1 MRSRHVLRH
10 AFAIA
15 SMLLAAPAANALL
28 FRAYVSPTGDDA
40 NACTIAAPCR
50 LLPAAIAAVQ
60 TGGEIWILGSANYNT
75 APVQVNKAVSIL
87 AVPGVVGSVVATNG
101 PAMSVTSG
109 PVALNNLVFTP
120 LPGGNATNGLE
131 VNAPNATV
139 VIEDCTFANL
149 PQNGMTV
156 TGNPLAPVA
165 VSLVNSTFRNN
176 GGSGVLVGDSAR
188 VSIAGGRFHYNIDA
202 GVTATATVQRFS
214 DVAITSSVFVGTGV
228 TATTTGGSALV
239 ALNKSSVSHASTGL
253 QSIVNGTG
261 TARITLADTHVVRGF
276 TAFVASGGGTI
287 TTLGNNNLIDNSTVG
302 GSGSILTVPATQL
315 Q

>member
-1 MRSRHVLRH
+1 
-10 AFAIA
+10 
-15 SMLLAAPAANALL
+15 MLLAAPAANALL

-50 LLPAAIAAVQ
+50 LLPAALAAVQ
-60 TGGEIWILGSANYNT
+60 SGGEIWILGSANYNT

-87 AVPGVVGSVVATNG
+87 AVPGVVASLVSTNG

-109 PVALNNLVFTP
+109 PVALNNLVFSP

-149 PQNGMTV
+149 PQNGITV
-156 TGNPLAPVA
+156 TGNALAPVA
-165 VSLVNSTFRNN
+165 VSIVNSTFRNN
-176 GGSGVLVGDSAR
+176 GAGGAGSGILVADSSR
-188 VSIAGGRFHYNIDA
+188 VSIAGSRFHYNIDA
-202 GVTATATVQRFS
+202 GVTATSTLLKFS

-228 TATTTGGSALV
+228 AASASGGTTTV
-239 ALNKSSVSHASTGL
+239 ALTRSSISHANTALRSA
-253 QSIVNGTG
+253 IVASPA
-261 TARITLADTHVVRGF
+261 TARITIADTHVVRSN
-276 TAFVASGGGTI
+276 TAFVAQGGGQVV
-287 TTLGNNNLIDNSTVG
+287 TLGNNNLIDNTTVG
-302 GSGSILTVPATQL
+302 GFGSALTVPAPQL